1 MKNNRNFQ
9 NMEIGRSLWTFTKK
23 IPLVMKLFIFYLFC
37 SIGMLQAV
45 ESYAQNARLSLNVEE
60 ETVANIL
67 QQIENA
73 SDFDFFYNNS
83 HVDLG
88 RRVSISAHNSDI
100 FTILNEV
107 FEGTEVHYTVLDK
120 KIILSTELEAS
131 TQEVQQQGNMVK
143 GKVVD
148 SNGDPVIGATIK
160 EVGTSNG
167 TVTDIDGCFSIH
179 TQAKATLEIS
189 FIGYQSQTVK
199 AITGKE
205 LAITLKEDT
214 EMLDEVVVVGY
225 GTQKKMNLTGSVESV
240 KSVDL
245 EKVPVINTVNSLAG
259 KLPGLYL
266 KQNSGKPGDNEP
278 TLNIRGFGSPLI
290 IIDGTEQGSFGNIDP
305 EEIESIN
312 ILKDASAAVYG
323 ARAGNGVILVTTKRG
338 ESTKPKISFNSSFSW
353 SRVTKYPKLMNAGQ
367 YAELYNEAQLNDG
380 IAPENLKFSED
391 AIDHYKLQDDPSLYP
406 NTNWFDVATKKF
418 APQQKYN
425 FNIGGGNDVV
435 KYYVSLGY
443 AHESGLWKSGDS
455 DFKRYNFRSNIDVK
469 INSNLTVSL
478 DLSGRRENRTDPFIS
493 VSDIF
498 LNILRSQPTLPSSYP
513 DPTKH
518 VGRGSAGANGLIST
532 QKDVVGYL
540 NDERHYFTGTF
551 KLRYDFPFLKNLY
564 AEGRMTY
571 FKDDI
576 YTKNWEQKY
585 GTYNYDAI
593 NDIYTLV
600 SENGRNALT
609 ERQDH
614 TRRTTYQASLNYTS
628 VFDKH
633 DIKGL
638 FLFEGM
644 IDDGNNFLGNRI
656 DYVSTAVQ
664 QLFAGGT
671 ENQYTDGAAWE
682 NGRASFIGRLNY
694 IYDSRYLLEGT
705 FRYDGSPKFAE
716 QHRWGFFPSI
726 SLGWIISNEKFMSD
740 FQKLDNLKLRAS
752 YSNTGND
759 DTGAFQYLTGYNF
772 TGNYIIG
779 GTSYKTI
786 SSTGLI
792 NPYIT
797 WEDMHTYNVG
807 IDVGF
812 GGHLNASFD
821 MFYRKRLGILAN
833 RYGSVSNTFGA
844 ILPAENINSQD
855 NRGFEFSLNYREKL
869 GNIDV
874 NLLGNVSYARAKW
887 IHFEEADFVDPD
899 QIRINKKSGKW
910 VDERYGY
917 ITDGFFESEE
927 QIKSWPIN
935 QDGAGN
941 TTLKPGDLIYKD
953 LNNDKVIDWRD
964 QDLVGKGDMPTWYY
978 GLNIDLRWKN
988 FNLNMV
994 WQGAAGYNFEI
1005 VADAKS
1011 TFTQDQN
1018 GYEYFYTNRWTP
1030 NNKDAKY
1037 PRASIGLPA
1046 NQDKFSDFWYKEAA
1060 YFRLKSLMISYDF
1073 PKRLMAKYGL
1083 PDVQFFLAG
1092 TNLLTFD
1099 SLSDFGYDPE
1109 APNWNNGL
1117 YYPQQSTIS
1126 IGFKL
1131 NL

>member
-1 MKNNRNFQ
+1 MKLRKLSSFLRGKGN
-9 NMEIGRSLWTFTKK
+9 EKCGISRSLALSLCMLTFA
-23 IPLVMKLFIFYLFC
+23 
-37 SIGMLQAV
+37 GA
-45 ESYAQNARLSLNVEE
+45 YAQTGKINIQLNNAPVKTLFSTIEKQTNYRFSYRDADIAGKQNV
-60 ETVANIL
+60 TVSAENKELKDLLIQEL
-67 QQIENA
+67 AKRNLTYKMSGNVIMVLPAQQP
-73 SDFDFFYNNS
+73 
-83 HVDLG
+83 G
-88 RRVSISAHNSDI
+88 TSA
-100 FTILNEV
+100 
-107 FEGTEVHYTVLDK
+107 GPDK
-120 KIILSTELEAS
+120 KITGVVKDANGEPIIGANVT
-131 TQEVQQQGNMVK
+131 VK
-143 GKVVD
+143 GQ
-148 SNGDPVIGATIK
+148 SSIGTI
-160 EVGTSNG
+160 
-167 TVTDIDGCFSIH
+167 TDIDGRF
-179 TQAKATLEIS
+179 TLDVPAGAVLQVS
-189 FIGYQSQTVK
+189 FIGFASQDIEV
-199 AITGKE
+199 GNQKE
-205 LAITLKEDT
+205 LAIALKEDT

-225 GTQKKMNLTGSVESV
+225 GTQKKVNLTGAVESV
-240 KSVDL
+240 KSGDL
-245 EKVPVINTVNSLAG
+245 EKVSVINTVSSLAG

-278 TLNIRGFGSPLI
+278 SLNIRGFGAPLI
-290 IIDGTEQGSFGNIDP
+290 IIDGTEQGSFGNLDS
-305 EEIESIN
+305 EEIESVN

-338 ESTKPKISFNSSFSW
+338 KSSKPRVSFNASLSW

-380 IAPENLKFSED
+380 IAPENLKFTEE
-391 AIDHYKLQDDPSLYP
+391 AINHYKLQDDPIHYP
-406 NTNWFDVATKKF
+406 NTNWFDTATRKF

-435 KYYVSLGY
+435 RYYVSLGY
-443 AHESGLWKSGDS
+443 AHEEGLWKSGDS

-469 INSNLTVSL
+469 VTPHLTASL
-478 DLSGRRENRTDPFIS
+478 DLSGRRENRSDPFIS

-532 QKDVVGYL
+532 QKDVVGYV

-571 FKDDI
+571 YKDGI
-576 YTKNWEQKY
+576 YKKTWEQQY
-585 GTYNYDAI
+585 GTYNYDAE
-593 NDIYTLV
+593 NDMYTLI

-609 ERQDH
+609 EAQDH
-614 TRRTTYQASLNYTS
+614 TKRTTYQVSLNYEN
-628 VFDKH
+628 VFGNH
-633 DIKGL
+633 DVKGL

-644 IDDGNNFLGNRI
+644 TDSGNNFWGNRI
-656 DYVSTAVQ
+656 DYISNAVQ

-671 ENQYTDGAAWE
+671 ENQSTDGTAWE
-682 NGRASFIGRLNY
+682 SGRASFIGRLNY
-694 IYDSRYLLEGT
+694 IYSSKYLLEAT
-705 FRYDGSPKFAE
+705 FRYDGSPKFAKE
-716 QHRWGFFPSI
+716 HRWGFFPSV
-726 SLGWIISNEKFMSD
+726 SLGWILSNEQFMSG
-740 FQKLDNLKLRAS
+740 FSNLDNLKLRVS

-786 SSTGLI
+786 STTGLI
-792 NPYIT
+792 NPLIT
-797 WEDMHTYNVG
+797 WEDMHTFNVG
-807 IDVGF
+807 IDASFF
-812 GGHLNASFD
+812 GCINASFD

-833 RYGSVSNTFGA
+833 RYGSVPNTFGA

-855 NRGFEFSLNYREKL
+855 NRGFEFSLGYRKRI
-869 GNIDV
+869 GSVDV
-874 NLLGNVSYARAKW
+874 NLMGNVSYSRAKW
-887 IHFEEADFVDPD
+887 IHFEEAEYTDVD
-899 QIRINKKSGKW
+899 QIRINKKSGHW

-927 QIKSWPIN
+927 QIKNWPIN
-935 QDGAGN
+935 QDGTGN

-953 LNNDKVIDWRD
+953 LNNDKIIDWRD
-964 QDLVGKGDMPTWYY
+964 QDLVGRGDMPTLYY
-978 GLNIDLRWKN
+978 GLNLDLTWKN

-1005 VADAKS
+1005 VSDAKS

-1030 NNKDAKY
+1030 DNKNAKY

-1046 NQDKFSDFWYKEAA
+1046 NQDKFSDFWYKKAA
-1060 YFRLKSLMISYDF
+1060 YLRLKSLMVSYNF
-1073 PKRLMAKYGL
+1073 PKKMLSKYNL
-1083 PDVQFFLAG
+1083 PDIQLYLAG

-1117 YYPQQSTIS
+1117 YYPQQSTITVG
-1126 IGFKL
+1126 IKL